1 MTVPR
6 AGVWGFKRML
16 FYGGLLSLARLTRQ
30 RGRGLVLRYHAITD
44 GPEDVPYATPEI
56 CLPVEAFRLQMAF
69 VKRAYRPI
77 PLDDLVA
84 ATAKGG
90 ALPPRAV
97 AITFDDGYA
106 DNCRLAAPVL
116 RVLGLPAT
124 VYLATGAIEDGPPLW
139 MSSVRAL
146 VFGATVSELRVPGFE
161 PLVLGPA
168 ERRGAVA
175 RVLTRLLVPLTN
187 GERTERIAAAAAD
200 AGVDLGSALR
210 GVMLTWAQVRELA
223 SAGWSIGAHT
233 VTHVNVALSTPAVAE
248 AEIAASRD
256 AIAGVVRRSV
266 THFAYPNAGGEHR
279 YFSNEVVEILR
290 RLGFRSSVTSEP
302 GALRPKADPFLLP
315 RVGVS
320 PRLAPVIELA
330 AALER
335 QRLAA

>member
-1 MTVPR
+1 VTVSR
-6 AGVWGFKRML
+6 AGAWAFKRML
-16 FYGGLLSLARLTRQ
+16 FHGGLLSLARLTRQ
-30 RGRGLVLRYHAITD
+30 RGRGLVLRYHAITE
-44 GPEDVPYATPEI
+44 GPADVPYATPEI

-106 DNCRLAAPVL
+106 DNHRLAAPVL
-116 RVLGLPAT
+116 RELGLPAT
-124 VYLATGAIEDGPPLW
+124 VYVATGTVEDGPPLW

-146 VFGATVSELRVPGFE
+146 VFGATGRELVVPGFE
-161 PLVLGPA
+161 PLVLGPV

-175 RVLTRLLVPLTN
+175 RALTRLLVPLTD
-187 GERTERIAAAAAD
+187 GERAERIAAAAA
-200 AGVDLGSALR
+200 AARVDLRTALR

-256 AIAGVVRRSV
+256 AIAQVVRTPV

-279 YFSNEVVEILR
+279 YFSNEVVQILR
-290 RLGFRSSVTSEP
+290 RLGFRSGVTSQP
-302 GALRPKADPFLLP
+302 GSLRPKADPFLLP

-320 PRLAPVIELA
+320 PRLAPVIDLA